1 MPEARIQKVLAEAG
15 VASRRAAEQLVAAAR
30 VTVDGRPARIGQRV
44 DPAREVI
51 AVDGR
56 PLAARPG
63 PVYLAVN
70 KPAGVTATVRDRHA
84 AATILSL
91 VSPELQAEAGRLYPV
106 GRLDRDSEGLI
117 LLTNDGAWAER
128 VLHPRFGV
136 EREYAIAL
144 DRPLSGPEA
153 AALSRGIELEEG
165 EARLIALRPAT
176 RPELRS
182 LGGVIAPAPAP
193 ALVWYRA
200 TLHQGWRR
208 QLRRVFAA
216 VGVPVRRLVR
226 VRLGTL
232 WIDGFG
238 PGEVRRLSAHQAAQ
252 VAAGPP
258 VAGSTGGGTA
268 GPGPGPGKPGGG
280 VARAEAPGPGSLGRP
295 AGLGPGLVVSLD
307 GPASSGKSSVGAAV
321 AAAIGYRF
329 CDTGLLYRALTWL
342 ALHRAVDLEDPTAL
356 VERIPEVTLTEDGGG
371 RLTRVRVDER
381 DVTALVH
388 RAQVDKHVSQVARH
402 PDVRRALRPVQRG
415 IAAAGRIVMA
425 GRDIGSIVLPD
436 ADLKIFLDASVE
448 ERARRRAAER
458 SIEPGTAAY
467 TELEAD
473 LRQRDAGDHA
483 QLQVPAD
490 ALVIRTD
497 GNAFDETVS
506 AVVTAIRA
514 AERRGRSDR

>member
-1 MPEARIQKVLAEAG
+1 MSGGTRPRPWSSSTSRRTDQRMPEARIQKVLAEAG

-44 DPAREVI
+44 DPAREAI

-106 GRLDRDSEGLI
+106 GRLDRESEGLI

-153 AALSRGIELEEG
+153 AALSGGIELEEG
-165 EARLIALRPAT
+165 EARLVAFRPAT

-182 LGGVIAPAPAP
+182 LGEVISPAPAP

-232 WIDGFG
+232 RIDGFG

-252 VAAGPP
+252 VAAG
-258 VAGSTGGGTA
+258 
-268 GPGPGPGKPGGG
+268 GG
-280 VARAEAPGPGSLGRP
+280 VARAEAPGTGSLGRP

-356 VERIPEVTLTEDGGG
+356 VERIPEVTLAEDGAG

-415 IAAAGRIVMA
+415 IAAGGRIVMA

-467 TELEAD
+467 RELEAD

-490 ALVIRTD
+490 GLVIRTD